1 MAQQA
6 GTATGTVRS
15 VWLRR
20 ILALLFVVAL
30 GVAAWQLPKN
40 MAPEAPGP
48 QAAGPSPSVD
58 PMTPPSETIA
68 AAPTTATV
76 ETVPEAENAAETG
89 RAAASDAENDAVENA
104 PSPEIDESTAT
115 DAPAPQSPGQAPSG
129 ATGDDADEAM
139 PAAAP
144 QPVPGRDAARP
155 EVAAA
160 DMPEA
165 DAAEVDAAEA
175 EKVAADEA
183 GAVGAEAIGAEAD
196 VAAIASAETDGAVA
210 DAAAE
215 DVAEADVDEAEKV
228 EAAGA
233 EAAVAAVASAE
244 TDGAVADA
252 AADEVAE
259 ADGAE
264 SEVADADGAETDG
277 ADADTVEA
285 DVAGQGATE
294 PDAAEPDVAG
304 PTAPD
309 QAAETPLPAPS
320 ASATAPAVQDGPDT
334 PSDGEVLLS
343 ATADPRPETG
353 VADPTRPPA
362 SPGPTPDAPT
372 FDLIRI
378 DASGAGLVAGRAK
391 PGAIVQ
397 VMAGDQA
404 LATVET
410 SSRGE
415 FVAFVQTP
423 DSDEGQVLS
432 LIARSGQLAAEG
444 TEDVLVLPPTEADA
458 VPAPPTVVRADDEA
472 VRVVQ
477 PSGLGSVDGVT
488 LDAISYDAAGEVQLS
503 GRAPGALPIRIY
515 LDGLSVGAVRSSE
528 AGVWDARVEG
538 IDAGRYVLRVDA
550 LNPDGSVASRAE
562 SPFQRVYP
570 SAEQRAAPSQITV
583 QPGNNLWLIAR
594 ARYGEGILYTQ
605 IYSANRD
612 AIRDPDLIYPGQ
624 IFELPDETEFAR

>member
-30 GVAAWQLPKN
+30 GAAAWLLPKN

-48 QAAGPSPSVD
+48 QAAGPSSSGD

-68 AAPTTATV
+68 APPITAAV
-76 ETVPEAENAAETG
+76 ETMPAAETG
-89 RAAASDAENDAVENA
+89 RAADNDAVERA
-104 PSPEIDESTAT
+104 PSLETGESTVAE
-115 DAPAPQSPGQAPSG
+115 APPPQSPGPAPSG
-129 ATGDDADEAM
+129 ATGDDADGAL
-139 PAAAP
+139 PALTP
-144 QPVPGRDAARP
+144 PPVRGRDGAQP

-160 DMPEA
+160 DMP
-165 DAAEVDAAEA
+165 DADAAEA
-175 EKVAADEA
+175 EKLAADEA
-183 GAVGAEAIGAEAD
+183 KADEAKADEAEAD
-196 VAAIASAETDGAVA
+196 VAAVAAAAVEAAVQDVSADKGADADMAAMTSAEA

-215 DVAEADVDEAEKV
+215 EVAD
-228 EAAGA
+228 AAGA
-233 EAAVAAVASAE
+233 EA
-244 TDGAVADA
+244 
-252 AADEVAE
+252 
-259 ADGAE
+259 
-264 SEVADADGAETDG
+264 EVADADAVE
-277 ADADTVEA
+277 ADTVEA
-285 DVAGQGATE
+285 ETVEAETVEADVAAADAAGQGATE
-294 PDAAEPDVAG
+294 PDVAG
-304 PTAPD
+304 PAASD
-309 QAAETPLPAPS
+309 QVVETPLPAPS

-343 ATADPRPETG
+343 ASTDPRPETG

-444 TEDVLVLPPTEADA
+444 TEDVLVLPSTEADA

-515 LDGLSVGAVRSSE
+515 LDGLSVGAVRSTE

-624 IFELPDETEFAR
+624 IFDLPDETEFAR